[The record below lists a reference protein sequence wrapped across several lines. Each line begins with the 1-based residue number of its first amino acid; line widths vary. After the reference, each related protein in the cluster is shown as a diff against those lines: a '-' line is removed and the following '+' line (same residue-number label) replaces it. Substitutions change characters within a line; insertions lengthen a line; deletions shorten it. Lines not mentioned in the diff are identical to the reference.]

1 MKVFKIKKEESIEL
15 NNADAVI
22 KKFETEEFPSEIPY
36 MRMTNSGSSE
46 PVITAE
52 NIKHN
57 SEFIVNLFDDIK
69 VVDESK
75 KMAVS
80 EQLDPI
86 DKIIR
91 LIRNAKTEEEARKL
105 FEQYFDLLMSCD
117 VVQAWIARDRREG
130 PIDDYYLSKHDEML
144 DEASKVLLKAFE
156 NGIKQQTELEQI
168 KNISDFLNLKF
179 AFHDL
184 KKIKKDSVNAF
195 EISNNLIYLYP
206 LNNGRPTC
214 SFEFYKNGEL
224 VISNDKEYSQLSNLD
239 DIILQMVRIF
249 SQSLDN
255 KIVLDPY
262 YFMLE
267 LTDEICKGY
276 NGRAKLIITEKAIRN
291 QKLNE
296 ENFDEANKYFIN
308 RFLDHFIGWNFGLS
322 VNRNEV
328 LKRELEELNEKVI
341 DMGIR
346 EYAGSGFEVYGAT
359 DKVCDGLQ
367 HYKLPVEKT
376 KKLIQ
381 KRSIYNNKC
390 F

>member
-46 PVITAE
+46 PVITDE

-86 DKIIR
+86 DKIIK
-91 LIRNAKTEEEARKL
+91 LIRSAKTEEEARKL

-156 NGIKQQTELEQI
+156 NGIK
-168 KNISDFLNLKF
+168 K
-179 AFHDL
+179 
-184 KKIKKDSVNAF
+184 
-195 EISNNLIYLYP
+195 
-206 LNNGRPTC
+206 
-214 SFEFYKNGEL
+214 
-224 VISNDKEYSQLSNLD
+224 
-239 DIILQMVRIF
+239 
-249 SQSLDN
+249 
-255 KIVLDPY
+255 
-262 YFMLE
+262 
-267 LTDEICKGY
+267 
-276 NGRAKLIITEKAIRN
+276 
-291 QKLNE
+291 
-296 ENFDEANKYFIN
+296 
-308 RFLDHFIGWNFGLS
+308 
-322 VNRNEV
+322 
-328 LKRELEELNEKVI
+328 
-341 DMGIR
+341 
-346 EYAGSGFEVYGAT
+346 
-359 DKVCDGLQ
+359 
-367 HYKLPVEKT
+367 
-376 KKLIQ
+376 
-381 KRSIYNNKC
+381 
-390 F
+390 